1 MIKSLDNYRKLKPTE
16 KIRRGDVYVS
26 RGTVNFITPVK
37 HSIGSTP
44 GARWYSGHWDFYRR
58 RHTKKVSV
66 VSTPAPVAAPV
77 ASTKPKPSVPIV
89 SFVYHGTVRRIQVI
103 KMDDTYLKGLEIT
116 QVREGRNLGFKNK
129 YQFKS
134 FRRDG
139 ISGHIWLESYG
150 PAQ

>member
-44 GARWYSGHWDFYRR
+44 GSRWYSYWDFYRR

-89 SFVYHGTVRRIQVI
+89 SFVYHGTVRRVQVI

-116 QVREGRNLGFKNK
+116 RLDRKNK

-150 PAQ
+150 PAE